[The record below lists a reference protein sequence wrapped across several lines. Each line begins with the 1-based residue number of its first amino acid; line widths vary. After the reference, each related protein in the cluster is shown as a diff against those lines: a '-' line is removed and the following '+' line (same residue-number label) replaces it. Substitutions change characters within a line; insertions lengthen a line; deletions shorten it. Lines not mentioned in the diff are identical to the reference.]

1 MFKQAGIHTY
11 TVIFLLLTLITMES
25 AAKNQ
30 LQAVVVGEIQSLTGK
45 VRISRGLKDV
55 NASVKS
61 PLMAGDRLY
70 VSRNA
75 QTSLNLNGIGE
86 IKLIGKASFAIP
98 KVQLNKSL
106 HVKLMIGSLWCRIQR
121 MAGYE
126 KFEVQTPTATAGV
139 RGTEFEVQY
148 EPNKK
153 LTTTFVDS
161 GLVMSR
167 NLKGKFA
174 KLKAGTMSLIDPYR
188 FERRKVEKRDQLQ
201 RRLRFLKVKS
211 SQQLQGQNQRRLEET
226 KSELEKILIEEKSGK
241 KKINRFLRGSSS
253 TPGNKSRKS
262 ESRMSEEDYRMKR
275 NSLYY
280 RNFQKSEGTFE
291 LKSPK
296 EPNLWTQILKDD
308 DLQKFSQVK
317 GRQPGIQKT
326 EDYVPYRRLMQF
338 QDREHNQIRYLNDEM
353 AKNSR
358 WYREK
363 IKRFMDSERSRSSNL
378 PKLNRIPTLV
388 KKGQNSK
395 IATPRPKRQSD
406 LQSEQLTDRARTN
419 ASGRARVKDQLKSSS
434 RSDQQ

>member
-1 MFKQAGIHTY
+1 MMFKLPGVY
-11 TVIFLLLTLITMES
+11 PFTVIFLLLIALS
-25 AAKNQ
+25 AKSLASNQ

-55 NASVKS
+55 TASVRS

-70 VSRNA
+70 VPRNA
-75 QTSLNLNGIGE
+75 QASLNLNGIGE

-98 KVQLNKSL
+98 KVQLSKSM

-148 EPNKK
+148 EPQRK

-174 KLKAGTMSLIDPYR
+174 ILKAGTMSLIDPYR
-188 FERRKVEKRDQLQ
+188 FERRKVEKRDRLQ

-226 KSELEKILIEEKSGK
+226 KRELEKILIEEKSGAK
-241 KKINRFLRGSSS
+241 KGSRFLRGSSS
-253 TPGNKSRKS
+253 VPGNKSR
-262 ESRMSEEDYRMKR
+262 ESQSGMSEEDYRKKR

-280 RNFQKSEGTFE
+280 RNFQKLQAPLE
-291 LKSPK
+291 LKPNHK
-296 EPNLWTQILKDD
+296 PNLWTQILKEDSS
-308 DLQKFSQVK
+308 QKFSQEK
-317 GRQPGIQKT
+317 SRHTGIQKIG
-326 EDYVPYRRLMQF
+326 DYQPYRRLMQF
-338 QDREHNQIRYLNDEM
+338 QDREHNQIRHLNDEM

-363 IKRFMDSERSRSSNL
+363 IKEFMDSERSSSSKL
-378 PKLNRIPTLV
+378 PKLNRLPSMVREGQIP
-388 KKGQNSK
+388 KNIK
-395 IATPRPKRQSD
+395 PRAKRIFNTQD
-406 LQSEQLTDRARTN
+406 NQLSDRARIKAEMRSN
-419 ASGRARVKDQLKSSS
+419 S
-434 RSDQQ
+434 RSDQ